1 MLKAFGLLAGFK
13 FLRGSAFDPF
23 GYSAERKLEREL
35 IAEYEALV
43 ALIIQELKP
52 GNYAAAVALAELPE
66 QIRGYGPVKERALAK
81 VRAQEKQLCARLT
94 ASEIQVLHLF
104 DPAA

>member
-1 MLKAFGLLAGFK
+1 MIG
-13 FLRGSAFDPF
+13 
-23 GYSAERKLEREL
+23 
-35 IAEYEALV
+35 EYEATVEL
-43 ALIIQELKP
+43 LLKELKP
-52 GNYAAAVALAELPE
+52 GNYATAVALAELPE

-81 VRAQEKQLCARLT
+81 VREQEKQLRARLT